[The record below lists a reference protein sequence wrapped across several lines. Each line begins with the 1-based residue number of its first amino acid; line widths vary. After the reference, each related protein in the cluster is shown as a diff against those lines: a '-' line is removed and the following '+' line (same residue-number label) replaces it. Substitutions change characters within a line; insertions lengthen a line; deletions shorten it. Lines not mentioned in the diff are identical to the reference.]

1 MFNNV
6 KAVRANSSSEKR
18 ILVLLGNISGP
29 LNFTQLFFFI
39 FNYCPIIKF
48 EKITLLNL
56 YSIIND
62 KCTQICIDICS
73 KIIKNTHK
81 N

>member
-6 KAVRANSSSEKR
+6 KAVRANSSSERR
-18 ILVLLGNISGP
+18 ILVLLDNTSGP
-29 LNFTQLFFFI
+29 LNFTQLIFFL
-39 FNYCPIIKF
+39 NYCPIIKF
-48 EKITLLNL
+48 EKISLLNL

-73 KIIKNTHK
+73 KIIKNTYK